1 MHCFIDCYNHYQS
14 TFITKRK
21 TQHVVYSFMTVIMR
35 NISKVHFNYYLTIL
49 FLTLDLENFN
59 VVSYLKLSHTLQL

>member
-1 MHCFIDCYNHYQS
+1 
-14 TFITKRK
+14 
-21 TQHVVYSFMTVIMR
+21 MTVIMR